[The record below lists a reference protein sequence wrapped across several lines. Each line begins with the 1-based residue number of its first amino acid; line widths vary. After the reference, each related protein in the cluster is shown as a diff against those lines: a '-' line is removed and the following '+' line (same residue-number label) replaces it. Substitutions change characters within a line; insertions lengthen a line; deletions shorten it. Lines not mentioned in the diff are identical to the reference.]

1 MLKKSSVLKSI
12 KELPDKF
19 SIEEI
24 IDHLI
29 LLQKIDLGVE
39 QSNSKKVVSTN
50 EAKVRLGKWL
60 K

>member
-50 EAKVRLGKWL
+50 EAKVRLGNHF
-60 K
+60 